1 MLRWYYKMR
10 IGTIYV
16 PISKRV
22 IARVNIFGGNCLC
35 VFTQWY
41 TDEKTGKQME
51 SLMSFYID
59 ENHLK
64 RYVKNGNKALPV
76 NSCSSIHLNTYY
88 KESFTLAKYF
98 TKEGH
103 KVTMYYKEPKES
115 KNG

>member
-1 MLRWYYKMR
+1 MLNWYYKMR

-35 VFTQWY
+35 VFTLWY

-51 SLMSFYID
+51 RLMSFFID

-64 RYVKNGNKALPV
+64 RYVKNGNKVLPV
-76 NSCSSIHLNTYY
+76 KSCSSIHLNTYY